1 MPPMNLQWSIF
12 GRPIK
17 PVSLVLM
24 NTMLILG
31 YIAIADNGILG
42 DSEWADVVGMIA
54 FGVAFLFIL
63 GFYKFSQTLAEWALL
78 GAFFVWSVRL
88 WAIIITQGWDVLT
101 RESGFLALMWAL
113 LAGGSWL
120 LERSDTLQH
129 MEGKRGTTWSR
140 P

>member
-31 YIAIADNGILG
+31 FIALTDKGILG
-42 DSEWADVVGMIA
+42 DSEWADVVGLIA
-54 FGVAFLFIL
+54 LGVALLFVL
-63 GFYKFSQTLAEWALL
+63 GFYFFSQRMAEWALL

-88 WAIIITQGWDVLT
+88 WTIIITQGYDVLT

-120 LERSDTLQH
+120 LERSDPLQH